1 MSPPVPSLSFTR
13 VRILLISA
21 HGADLSAG
29 GTERYVSDLARG
41 LAARGHE
48 TQVLAAFPT
57 RDDTGGSATVLHRT
71 HWRDDRV
78 RRLRNHAGDVLA
90 VRNRRVAE
98 LIEAAQPDL
107 VHTNNLAGFSTS
119 IWESARRLGLPLV
132 HTLHDYHLLCPR
144 VSLMQRDGSPCCPHA
159 TFCKLR
165 TRRLARWAGAV
176 SDVVCGSDHLWARLG
191 HLFPRAHPHVVRVP
205 VVPLA
210 DRALRSPGAPLR
222 TVGYLGGID
231 RIKGIDALLE
241 AAPALHE
248 RGIELRLA
256 GNGRLRSLVE
266 ANVGPGLSYS
276 GTVLGEARLRFFEE
290 ADLAVVPSAWEE
302 ANGPP
307 YVVAEWL
314 AAGRPV
320 LASTRG
326 GLGEAAQLP
335 GVLPIEPTAG
345 GIVSAVEQLTDE
357 RIWRET
363 IASVARPQDDADL
376 ERWLDDHEAVYERAA
391 ARLALRSSTSS

>member
-1 MSPPVPSLSFTR
+1 M
-13 VRILLISA
+13 RILLISA

-29 GTERYVSDLARG
+29 GTERYVSDLVRG
-41 LAARGHE
+41 LGARGHE
-48 TQVLAAFPT
+48 THVLAAFPARSHT
-57 RDDTGGSATVLHRT
+57 TGKATVLHRT
-71 HWRDDRV
+71 HWRDDPVRRV
-78 RRLRNHAGDVLA
+78 RNHVGDVLT
-90 VRNRRVAE
+90 VRTRRVAE
-98 LIEAAQPDL
+98 LIEKTRPEL
-107 VHTNNLAGFSTS
+107 VHTNNLVGFSTS
-119 IWESARRLGLPLV
+119 VWESARRLGLPIV

-144 VSLMQRDGSPCCPHA
+144 VSLMQGDGTPCCPH
-159 TFCKLR
+159 TIFCKVR

-176 SDVVCGSDHLWARLG
+176 SDVVCGSDHLWTRLG
-191 HLFPRAHPHVVRVP
+191 HLFPRASPHVVRIPIVA
-205 VVPLA
+205 LA
-210 DRALRSPGAPLR
+210 TRALRPPSVPLR

-231 RIKGIDALLE
+231 RIKGIDPLLE
-241 AAPALHE
+241 AAPSLHR
-248 RGIELRLA
+248 RGVELRLA

-266 ANVGPGLSYS
+266 AASCPGLSYS

-290 ADLAVVPSAWEE
+290 ADLAVVPSVWEE

-326 GLGEAAQLP
+326 GLGEAAHLP
-335 GVLPIEPTAG
+335 GVLPIEPTAA
-345 GIVSAVEQLTDE
+345 GIVSAVERLTDE

-363 IASVARPQDDADL
+363 IDSLAVPEGDADF

-391 ARLALRSSTSS
+391 AGSALRSSTSS